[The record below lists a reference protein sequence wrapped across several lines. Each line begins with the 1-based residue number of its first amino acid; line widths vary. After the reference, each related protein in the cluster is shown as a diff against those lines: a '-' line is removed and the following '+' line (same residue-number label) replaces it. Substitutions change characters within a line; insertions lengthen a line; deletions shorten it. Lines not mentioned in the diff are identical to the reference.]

1 MAVSSVFQVGGV
13 VKRRFR
19 IGIVG
24 LSAVRGWAT
33 AAHVPALRALSD
45 DFEIVGVANTTLKSA
60 ESAAAAFGLPRA
72 FESAAALIASPEI
85 DVVIVTVKVPHHREV
100 VTAALQNSKSVY
112 CEWPLAT
119 GLTEALELAKLAN
132 DNKVLAVIGT
142 QAVASPEIQFVRDKL
157 ADGYVGEVLS
167 STYIGAGSIWGDEV
181 SLGEAYAMDST
192 NRATLLSVIG
202 GHALA
207 AVQRV
212 LGPIDEVGAVLS
224 QRRQTVRII
233 ETGEM
238 IPMKTPDQVAVHC
251 VLESGAPLSLQL
263 RGGLPRGARLL
274 WEIHGTEGDLRMTAR
289 SEHVPV
295 INISPL
301 RVEAGRRGEIG
312 FSECDIPSSSYY
324 GVEDATVSRNVAGLY
339 RLMAQ
344 DLRHGTHTA
353 PNFEDAVSI
362 HRTLHAIEQSAHT
375 GRRVFVNECR

>member
-1 MAVSSVFQVGGV
+1 VEGV

-19 IGIVG
+19 LGIVG
-24 LSAVRGWAT
+24 LSAARGWAT

-45 DFEIVGVANTTLKSA
+45 DFEIVGVANTSLKSA
-60 ESAAAAFGLPRA
+60 EAAAAAFGLPRA

-100 VTAALQNSKSVY
+100 VTAALQNSKNIY

-119 GLTEALELAKLAN
+119 GLTEALELATLAN
-132 DNKVLAVIGT
+132 DKKVLAVIGT

-181 SLGEAYAMDST
+181 SLGEVYAMDSA

-202 GHALA
+202 GHAIA

-212 LGPIDEVGAVLS
+212 LGPIAEVGAVLS
-224 QRRQTVRII
+224 QRRRAVRVI

-301 RVEAGRRGEIG
+301 RVEAGRRGEVG
-312 FSECDIPSSSYY
+312 FSECAIPSSYY
-324 GVEDATVSRNVAGLY
+324 HGVENATVSRNVAGLY

-375 GRRVFVNECR
+375 RQRVFVNECR